1 MTRKRRPSLT
11 DGQMAFTFSAPKP
24 AQDEGD
30 LAGLGRVISSAVARA
45 LKEDVRSRGEVA
57 GKVSSLLGEDV
68 SKFMLDAYASEAREE
83 HAISAARFLAVIAAT
98 ERFDILDVVVAR
110 IGGRVL
116 VGEEVETAH
125 YGHLLAKERE
135 IKAQLREMRL
145 RVKPIKRG
153 EA

>member
-11 DGQMAFTFSAPKP
+11 DGQMAFTFNAPVTP
-24 AQDEGD
+24 QYGD
-30 LAGLGRVISSAVARA
+30 LAVLGREISSAVGRA
-45 LKEDVRSRGEVA
+45 LKEDPRSRETIA
-57 GKVSSLLGEDV
+57 EDVSLLLGEKV
-68 SKFMLDAYASEAREE
+68 TKFMLDAYASEARAE
-83 HAISAARFLAVIAAT
+83 HAINAARFLAVIAST